1 MPPFAGAPGKSLET
15 VSKDACAKTLPPQ
28 RTVLLP
34 SRYPPD
40 RARAPLTLRASA
52 LHPRRTRPPRTAPD
66 GSGNGARRGAAGLS
80 GSGRRAASPAPRV
93 PVAMALAV
101 LRVLEP
107 FPNETPPLAVLLPPG
122 GPWPAAGHGLV
133 LALRPAG
140 ESPVG
145 PALLV
150 AALEGAGAGVE
161 EQGPGPPQLLVSRA
175 LLRLLALGSG
185 ARVRAR
191 PVRRPPALGWALLGT
206 GPGPG
211 LGPRIGPLLVR
222 RGEALPVSVP
232 GPRVLETRPALQGL
246 LGPGTRL
253 AVTELRGR
261 SRPGPET
268 GDGSRPPPPPLVS
281 SFAVSGAVRR
291 LRGVLGGTGE
301 SLGVSR
307 SCLRSLGLFQ
317 GEWVWVTPA
326 GASSKASQP
335 RLARVQVLEPRWDLS
350 ERLGPGSGPVGEP
363 LADGLALVPATL
375 AFNLGCDLLEV
386 GELRIQVGHR
396 TEARNAM
403 RLLPSS
409 FSSEVKVLCY
419 LDLGLFA

>member
-1 MPPFAGAPGKSLET
+1 M
-15 VSKDACAKTLPPQ
+15 V
-28 RTVLLP
+28 
-34 SRYPPD
+34 
-40 RARAPLTLRASA
+40 
-52 LHPRRTRPPRTAPD
+52 
-66 GSGNGARRGAAGLS
+66 
-80 GSGRRAASPAPRV
+80 
-93 PVAMALAV
+93 LAV

-107 FPNETPPLAVLLPPG
+107 FPNETAPLAVLLPPG

-133 LALRPAG
+133 LALRPAE
-140 ESPVG
+140 ESPAG

-150 AALEGAGAGVE
+150 AALEGIGAGTE

-185 ARVRAR
+185 AWVRAR

-206 GPGPG
+206 SPGPG
-211 LGPRIGPLLVR
+211 FGPRIGPLLVR
-222 RGEALPVSVP
+222 RGEVLPVP

-261 SRPGPET
+261 SKLGPET
-268 GDGSRPPPPPLVS
+268 GDSSQPTPPPLVS
-281 SFAVSGAVRR
+281 FFAVSGTVRR
-291 LRGVLGGTGE
+291 LRGVLGGTGD

-317 GEWVWVTPA
+317 GEWVWVTRA
-326 GASSKASQP
+326 GESANTSRP
-335 RLARVQVLEPRWDLS
+335 HLATVQVLEPRWDLS
-350 ERLGPGSGPVGEP
+350 ARLGPGSGHLGEP

-386 GELRIQVGHR
+386 GELRIQV
-396 TEARNAM
+396 
-403 RLLPSS
+403 
-409 FSSEVKVLCY
+409 
-419 LDLGLFA
+419 